1 MSITRGRRIAGIGV
15 FLMLF
20 LPSCATYRE
29 SMDTMRKTF
38 PGAKPAEAGKGAP
51 SPADNTSPKTVK

>member
-20 LPSCATYRE
+20 LPSCATYHE
-29 SMDTMRKTF
+29 SMNTMRKTF